1 MCNFG
6 LMWRLIMSHGAHSL
20 GGRYRAWHHK
30 GNDRETLVSKIKCV
44 LIGSGNIGTDLLY
57 KLKRSDVLDPVW
69 MVGIDPDSEGLA
81 RARDMGLKTTD
92 EGVDGVLPHL
102 VADGIQIAFD
112 ATSAYVH
119 KENSDKMNAH
129 GVFMV
134 DLTPAAVG
142 PLCVPPVNL
151 DDLSE
156 TMNVNMISCAGQATI
171 PIVYGVSRVQG
182 VEYAEIIASLASL
195 SIGPGTRAN
204 LDEFTYTTSSA
215 VCEIGGAKKGKAL
228 CIINPAEPP
237 MIMRNTIYCLTEGEP
252 DQAKITASLM
262 EMIEKVQQYVPG
274 YRLVNGPV
282 FEGNKVGVFMEVAGL
297 GDYLPTYAGNLDI
310 MTAAAARTAEMY
322 AEKILSGEL
331 TLVAEAV

>member
-1 MCNFG
+1 MN
-6 LMWRLIMSHGAHSL
+6 
-20 GGRYRAWHHK
+20 
-30 GNDRETLVSKIKCV
+30 KIKCA
-44 LIGSGNIGTDLLY
+44 LIGSGNIGTDLMY
-57 KLKRSDVLDPVW
+57 KLKRSPVLEPVW
-69 MVGIDPDSEGLA
+69 MVGIDPESEGLS
-81 RARDMGLKTTD
+81 RARDMGLKTTAD
-92 EGVDGVLPHL
+92 GVDGVLPHL
-102 VADGIQIAFD
+102 AADGVQIAFD

-134 DLTPAAVG
+134 DLTPAAIG

-151 DDLSE
+151 DELAE

-171 PIVYGVSRVQG
+171 PIVYGVSRVQS
-182 VEYAEIIASLASL
+182 VDYAEIIASLASK

-215 VCEIGGAKKGKAL
+215 VCAVGGARRGKAL

-237 MIMRNTIYCLTEGEP
+237 MIMRNTIYCMTDDEP
-252 DQAKITASLM
+252 DQKRITESLM
-262 EMIEKVQQYVPG
+262 EMIGKVQQYVPG
-274 YRLVNGPV
+274 YKLVNGPV

-310 MTAAAARTAEMY
+310 MTAAACRTAEMY

-331 TLVAEAV
+331 KLLAEAV